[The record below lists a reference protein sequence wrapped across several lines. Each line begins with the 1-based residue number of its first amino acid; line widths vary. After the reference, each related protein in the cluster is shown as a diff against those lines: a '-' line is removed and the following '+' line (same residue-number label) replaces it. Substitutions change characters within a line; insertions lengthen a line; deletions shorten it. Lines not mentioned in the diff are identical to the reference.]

1 MKLTRLL
8 PLVLALLAGFAQ
20 YAVLNMFE
28 AGRRQGIWV
37 VASSFIFA
45 AIAAY
50 GTPLLTASKAWQ
62 FSTCFFGTAIT
73 ACVTLL
79 ATEKLDMPEIAVL
92 FRPGGLQ
99 VAALTTLL
107 AAGWLVGLAAFCGSL
122 LAQVKKP
129 PTTP

>member
-62 FSTCFFGTAIT
+62 FS
-73 ACVTLL
+73 
-79 ATEKLDMPEIAVL
+79 DMPEIAVL